1 MARREQVFHGGERVA
16 QERWGSAATWDE
28 ARIARLLWD
37 GIPDE
42 HRARVEA
49 FPFLFL
55 ATADAEGRC
64 DCSFK
69 GGGPG
74 LLRVLARD
82 RVAFPDFDGNG
93 AFMSLGNLLVNPH
106 AGLLLIDFEDGARLR
121 LEGRATVHDRGPL
134 LELFPGAPR
143 VVELRLS
150 RAVPNCKRFVPRLR
164 PVADGTPDAA
174 PKEAAP

>member
-1 MARREQVFHGGERVA
+1 MVPRKQVFHKGEVVA
-16 QERWGSAATWDE
+16 QARWGTAALWDE
-28 ARIARLLWD
+28 ARIARLIWD

-82 RVAFPDFDGNG
+82 RVAFPDF
-93 AFMSLGNLLVNPH
+93 
-106 AGLLLIDFEDGARLR
+106 EDGARLR
-121 LEGRATVHDRGPL
+121 LEGRATVHDQGPL
-134 LELFPGAPR
+134 LDLFPGAPR
-143 VVELRLS
+143 VVELRLA

-164 PVADGTPDAA
+164 RVGDDAHGSATPEA
-174 PKEAAP
+174 PP